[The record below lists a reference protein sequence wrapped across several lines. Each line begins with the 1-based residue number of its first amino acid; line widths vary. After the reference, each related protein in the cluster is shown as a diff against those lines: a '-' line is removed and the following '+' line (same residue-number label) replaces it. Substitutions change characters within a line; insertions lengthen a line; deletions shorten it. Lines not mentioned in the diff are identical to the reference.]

1 LIKSSRNYFL
11 AALAACGCGVIAL
24 FGTAELATIRF
35 ISIVAAPVDRSADI
49 FRDCPVCPQMLRVQP
64 GQLEIGPLPGRR
76 STLLGLVGLRR
87 SQTRIMTMAAP
98 FAVGRY
104 EVTFDEWDA
113 CVANGGCAG
122 YRPQDE
128 GWGRGTRPVIHVSWF
143 DAQAYVNWL
152 SAKTAMPY
160 RLLTETEWEYA
171 ARAGSTSIY
180 PWGNT
185 ASHERGNYGEDEC
198 CRGRVLGKDSFFYT
212 APVGRFP
219 PNGFGLHDMIGNVY
233 EWVEDCYSHILDEIP
248 TDGTALKVEGCNHHV
263 LRGAAWYSD
272 PGRITS
278 RYRAYQ
284 TPDRRDYVI
293 GFRVARTIRE

>member
-1 LIKSSRNYFL
+1 MKSSRNYFL
-11 AALAACGCGVIAL
+11 AALAVGGCGVIAL
-24 FGTAELATIRF
+24 LGTAELATIR
-35 ISIVAAPVDRSADI
+35 SIPSPVDRSAEM
-49 FRDCPVCPQMLRVQP
+49 FRDCPVCPEMLRLQP
-64 GQLEIGPLPGRR
+64 GQFEIGPAPGRR
-76 STLLGLVGLRR
+76 STLLSLVGLRR
-87 SQTRIMTMAAP
+87 PQTRIVTMAAP

-113 CVANGGCAG
+113 CVADGGCAG

-152 SAKTAMPY
+152 SAKTTMPY

-171 ARAGSTSIY
+171 ARAGSTTIY
-180 PWGNT
+180 PWGNA
-185 ASHERGNYGEDEC
+185 ASHERANYGEDEC
-198 CRGRVLGKDSFFYT
+198 CKGRVLGKDSFLNT
-212 APVGRFP
+212 APVGRFL

-248 TDGTALKVEGCNHHV
+248 TDGTALKGEGCNHHV

-293 GFRVARTIRE
+293 GFRVARTVRN